1 MCSADIECG
10 PLRVCAWK
18 DARTNVCQNGNTFFL
33 PSIICIFFSVC
44 KMELAVMQI
53 VVVPNLSIMLGA
65 LRTTLL

>member
-1 MCSADIECG
+1 MCSADVECG

-18 DARTNVCQNGNTFFL
+18 DVRTNVCQNGSTFAL
-33 PSIICIFFSVC
+33 DSIFFSVC

-53 VVVPNLSIMLGA
+53 VVAPNLSIMLGA